1 MAATATV
8 IVGAQ
13 WGDEGKGKVV
23 DLLAERSDVVV
34 RFQGGNNAGHTIV
47 RDGETFKLHLIPSG
61 ILYPGKLGFI
71 GIGTVV
77 DPGVLCG
84 ELDALEERGISVEG
98 LRVSSAAHLIMPYH
112 VLLDGAAEMRLGRFS
127 IGTTRRGIG
136 PCYQDKAARLGIR
149 AQDLLD
155 PSILVRK
162 LRIALEQKNEVLQKL
177 YEMEPLDP
185 ATVAEEVLRHAER
198 LRPFITDTGLLVN
211 RALDAGKRVL
221 FEGAQGTMLDIDHG
235 TYPFVTSSNPIAGAA
250 CTGAGV
256 GPTRINGV
264 LGVTKAY
271 VTRVGEGPFPTELDD
286 AAGKHMLEQGHEFGT
301 TTGRQRR
308 CGWLDLVAL
317 RYAVRISG
325 ITEIA
330 LTKLDVLSGL
340 DTLKLCIAY
349 ETREG
354 ERLGELPDNQTVFH
368 SCQPV
373 YEEIA
378 GWDED
383 ITTVTELAAL
393 PSRARAYVDR
403 ITQALGVPITL
414 IGTGQ
419 GRHQVID
426 HVGI

>member
-1 MAATATV
+1 MSATV

-61 ILYPGKLGFI
+61 ILYPGKLCII
-71 GIGTVV
+71 GNGTVV

-84 ELDALEERGISVEG
+84 EIDALEERGISVEG

-136 PCYQDKAARLGIR
+136 PCYQDKASRLGIR

-155 PSILVRK
+155 PGILVRK
-162 LRIALEQKNEVLQKL
+162 LRIALDQKNELLQKL

-185 ATVAEEVLRHAER
+185 TTVADEVLRHAER
-198 LRPFITDTGLLVN
+198 LRPFIADTGLLVN

-256 GPTRINGV
+256 GPTRIDGV

-286 AAGKHMLEQGHEFGT
+286 AAGTHMLEQGHEFGT

-340 DTLKLCIAY
+340 QTLKLCVAY

-368 SCQPV
+368 SCRPI
-373 YEEIA
+373 YEDAE
-378 GWDED
+378 GWTED
-383 ITTVTELAAL
+383 ITTVTELDAL
-393 PSRARAYVDR
+393 PPKARAYVDR
-403 ITQALGVPITL
+403 IAAAVGVPITL